1 MAYLNDEYDS
11 REFEVI
17 QNVLENETDGRS
29 KIQHLGA
36 WTVSFFLKWLTEENE
51 NTPHM
56 TRCFKT
62 QIVFY

>member
-36 WTVSFFLKWLTEENE
+36 WTVSFFLK
-51 NTPHM
+51 
-56 TRCFKT
+56 
-62 QIVFY
+62 

>member
-1 MAYLNDEYDS
+1 MKQMEDQKFNIWERGQL
-11 REFEVI
+11 V
-17 QNVLENETDGRS
+17 
-29 KIQHLGA
+29 
-36 WTVSFFLKWLTEENE
+36 FFLKWLTEENE